1 MSKQLTLIFNHFEVE
16 HLGKD
21 VFLVPFYLGLNLGYN
36 VTIVYPLTETNK
48 DFPTEI
54 QGVKLV
60 PIRLKKRLSWF
71 PFWRTWN
78 FYIYLLRNSSSI
90 DVLMRFHLSIHTLLM
105 TIIYK
110 IIHSKG
116 AVYVKMDINPNSLLK
131 EKDFKVTGF
140 QSWIKKCLY
149 RTYTHKLDVCSC
161 ETSLA
166 YEYLKKMQNH
176 HPLYNLGNKLL
187 FIPNGFDEDLL
198 RCLSIKEKSF
208 AEKENVMIT
217 VGRLGTPEKNT
228 SMLLEA
234 LKIVDLQDWKFYLIG
249 PMEANLK
256 ADIEKFYYHFPE
268 KRNQVI
274 LTGPIYD
281 KKELWEYYNRS
292 KVFVLTSR
300 WESYALVL
308 SEAQRFRNYI
318 LSTNVGAFNDI
329 TEHGKYGISINQED
343 VSDLVDKMNSIISNK
358 INIDVYDANFDT
370 ALLSWKYKMHFV
382 ANALIC
388 K

>member
-1 MSKQLTLIFNHFEVE
+1 
-16 HLGKD
+16 
-21 VFLVPFYLGLNLGYN
+21 
-36 VTIVYPLTETNK
+36 
-48 DFPTEI
+48 
-54 QGVKLV
+54 
-60 PIRLKKRLSWF
+60 
-71 PFWRTWN
+71 
-78 FYIYLLRNSSSI
+78 
-90 DVLMRFHLSIHTLLM
+90 
-105 TIIYK
+105 
-110 IIHSKG
+110 
-116 AVYVKMDINPNSLLK
+116 
-131 EKDFKVTGF
+131 
-140 QSWIKKCLY
+140 
-149 RTYTHKLDVCSC
+149 
-161 ETSLA
+161 
-166 YEYLKKMQNH
+166 
-176 HPLYNLGNKLL
+176 
-187 FIPNGFDEDLL
+187 
-198 RCLSIKEKSF
+198 
-208 AEKENVMIT
+208 
-217 VGRLGTPEKNT
+217 
-228 SMLLEA
+228 MLLEA